1 MMNDTDSTIPT
12 QDGPTQDGPATEG
25 PIAVPADPPTA
36 NPDVHT
42 DAPLKDMGDGADVIG
57 GKRSLQDTLKD
68 EAGKLGSQAADKA
81 RGFAE
86 EGKER
91 ATGALDDFAR
101 MMHDAAG
108 TVDEKLGD
116 QYGHYAR
123 SAAGAV
129 SGFADTLREKQVEDL
144 IDDARDFVK
153 KSPVMAIGAAAAL
166 GFVLARIIKSGIDSV
181 ADAAEGD
188 QGDAA

>member
-1 MMNDTDSTIPT
+1 MMNDTDGTLPT
-12 QDGPTQDGPATEG
+12 NEG
-25 PIAVPADPPTA
+25 PIAVPADPPVA

-42 DAPLKDMGDGADVIG
+42 DAPLKDMGDGADGIG
-57 GKRSLQDTLKD
+57 GKRSFQDTLKD
-68 EAGKLGSQAADKA
+68 EAGKLGTQAADKA

-86 EGKER
+86 EGKDR
-91 ATGALDDFAR
+91 ASGALDDFAK
-101 MMHDAAG
+101 MMSDAAT

-129 SGFADTLREKQVEDL
+129 SGFAESLRNKDVDDL
-144 IDDARDFVK
+144 VVDAREFVK

-166 GFVLARIIKSGIDSV
+166 GFVLARIIKSGIDTV

-188 QGDAA
+188 EADKA